1 MEPLAGH
8 AMTMIRDGSRICVV
22 MLSSVGGTV
31 WTLPVLN
38 AIKRQAPRSHI
49 TWVLQPGPASLVREH
64 PAVDDVV
71 LLERKR
77 GWRAFRD
84 VRDTLQQRRFDA
96 CITLQIYLKAGIVTS
111 FVHAPV
117 KVGYDK
123 ARTKDWSWLFT
134 NRRIPARLRQHVQD
148 EFLEFLG
155 PLGVPVNDIEYRI
168 GPWPHESALQR
179 QFMESLERPAAAIV
193 VGTTNPEK
201 DWPADRW
208 AQVAESLRHD
218 FNLEPVLAGGRSERE
233 LQTEA
238 AMRSQM
244 SFVPRSTLGCPLREL
259 VGILDASALVL
270 SPDTGP
276 LHLSVA
282 LDRPVIGLYGYLD
295 PRRVG
300 PYRKYHDLLIDV
312 HRDAPEEPITTEQRR
327 DRMRRIG
334 VRDVLDRVE
343 RWQKNYAS
351 SSGPKA

>member
-1 MEPLAGH
+1 
-8 AMTMIRDGSRICVV
+8 MIHDGARVCVV

-38 AIKRQAPRSHI
+38 AIKRHAPRSHI

-84 VRDTLQQRRFDA
+84 VRHSLRSQRFDVSLTLQV
-96 CITLQIYLKAGIVTS
+96 YLKAGIVTS
-111 FVHAPV
+111 FVNAPV
-117 KVGYDK
+117 RIGYDR
-123 ARTKDWSWLFT
+123 ARTKDASWLFT
-134 NRRIPARLRQHVQD
+134 NARIAAHPTQHKQD
-148 EFLEFLG
+148 EFLEFLA
-155 PLGVPVNDIEYRI
+155 PLGIVDDRLDYRI
-168 GPWPHESALQR
+168 GPWAHERTLQQR
-179 QFMESLERPAAAIV
+179 FFADFERPAAIIV

-208 AQVAESLRHD
+208 ARVAESLRHD
-218 FNLEPVLAGGRSERE
+218 FNLEPVLAGGRSDRE
-233 LQTEA
+233 LAAEA
-238 AMRSQM
+238 VMKSAM
-244 SFVPRSTLGCPLREL
+244 SFAPRSTLGCPLRDL
-259 VGILDASALVL
+259 VGILDGAALVL

-300 PYRKYHDLLIDV
+300 PYRKYHDLLIDA
-312 HRDAPEEPITTEQRR
+312 HRDSPNEPVTTEQRPG
-327 DRMRRIG
+327 RMERIQ
-334 VRDVLDRVE
+334 VKDVLDRVE
-343 RWQKNYAS
+343 RWRTNYAS

>member
-1 MEPLAGH
+1 
-8 AMTMIRDGSRICVV
+8 MTVIHDGSRVCVV

-38 AIKRQAPRSHI
+38 AIKRKAPRSHV

-64 PAVDDVV
+64 PAVDDIV

-77 GWRAFRD
+77 GWRGFRD
-84 VRDTLQQRRFDA
+84 VRDALQQRRFDVS
-96 CITLQIYLKAGIVTS
+96 ITLQVYLKAGIVTS

-134 NRRIPARLRQHVQD
+134 NRRIAARPRQHMQD
-148 EFLEFLG
+148 EFLEFLR
-155 PLGVPVNDIEYRI
+155 PLGVPVEEVEYRI
-168 GPWPHESALQR
+168 GPWAHELALRR
-179 QFMESLERPAAAIV
+179 QFTESLERPAAAIV

-218 FNLEPVLAGGRSERE
+218 FNLEPVLVGGRSDRE

-238 AMRSQM
+238 AMRAHM
-244 SFVPRSTLGCPLREL
+244 SFAPRSTLGCPLREL
-259 VGILDASALVL
+259 VGILDASSLVL

-276 LHLSVA
+276 LHLAVA

-300 PYRKYHDLLIDV
+300 PYQKFKDLLIDV
-312 HRDAPEEPITTEQRR
+312 HRDTPDEPMTTEQRR
-327 DRMRRIG
+327 DRMRRIS
-334 VRDVLDRVE
+334 VSDVLDRVE
-343 RWQKNYAS
+343 RWQKTYAS